1 MKYRIFAL
9 MLVLFVL
16 AGAEPTWGPALY
28 KALAFLTNAIH

>member
-16 AGAEPTWGPALY
+16 AGTQPTWGPALQ
-28 KALAFLTNAIH
+28 KALTFLANVIH